1 MLFLDNFLTS
11 GHSFSEKE
19 NLIKFRFSLLN
30 SLLIIATFFTTIN
43 CVASILGFISFTYLY
58 EKILFIYAILNI
70 LSIYFLRKNKKMYIT
85 VVNIILMGSLF
96 VFYAA
101 LITAPTDEFRL
112 IWFFLTLFASF
123 LLMGK
128 KYSIFLMLFIL
139 SSIFFI
145 NFFMI
150 DLGYS
155 RLALFTFFNSFI
167 IFTAFAYFF
176 LDKIEKDSLEFHKL
190 NTKLQKKVSKEVQQR
205 ETQEQMLLQQCRLAS
220 MGEMIDSIAHQ
231 WRQPLMN
238 INAILMNME
247 RGIEI
252 KENPKRYLESKMDE
266 VITLTTHMSQT
277 IEDFRSLLKTEKQK
291 THFFI
296 DKSIDNALE
305 LYEASLKDI
314 EIHVTHTKGKT
325 FYGYNNEFIQV
336 IMILLHNAIDIL
348 QTHNINPKH
357 IFIVVSVNDTHL
369 SFSIEDN
376 AVGISEKVIHKIF
389 DPYFTTKQATG
400 GTGLG
405 LYLAKLIIEQNMQ
418 GTLTVTN
425 TNKGAKF
432 SITIPND

>member
-11 GHSFSEKE
+11 GHTFSEKE

-58 EKILFIYAILNI
+58 EKILFIYVIINI

-85 VVNIILMGSLF
+85 VVNIILIDSLF

-150 DLGYS
+150 DLAYS

-190 NTKLQKKVSKEVQQR
+190 NTKLQEKVSKEVQQR

-252 KENPKRYLESKMDE
+252 KENPKEYLETKMDE

-277 IEDFRSLLKTEKQK
+277 IEDFRALLKANKQK
-291 THFFI
+291 VHFFI
-296 DKSIDNALE
+296 GKSIRHALE
-305 LYEASLKDI
+305 LFDGLLRDI
-314 EIHVTHTKGKT
+314 DVQVTPVEKLT
-325 FYGYNNEFIQV
+325 FYGYNNELIQV
-336 IMILLHNAIDIL
+336 IIIILSNAIDVL
-348 QTHNINPKH
+348 NTHNIQSKQ
-357 IFIVVSVNDTHL
+357 IAIEVKVEKQLFI
-369 SFSIEDN
+369 SIEDN
-376 AVGISEKVIHKIF
+376 AGGIEEKYLQKIF
-389 DPYFTTKQATG
+389 DPYFTTKERNG

-405 LYLAKLIIEQNMQ
+405 LYIAKIIIEQNMH
-418 GTLTVTN
+418 GKLSVVN
-425 TNKGAKF
+425 TKQGAKF
-432 SITIPND
+432 TIQIPVT